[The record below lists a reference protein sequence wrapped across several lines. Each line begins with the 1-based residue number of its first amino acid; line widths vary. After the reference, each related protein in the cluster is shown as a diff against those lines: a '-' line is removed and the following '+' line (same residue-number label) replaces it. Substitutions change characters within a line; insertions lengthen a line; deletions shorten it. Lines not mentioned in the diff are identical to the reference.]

1 MAASAL
7 DEIVQ
12 AGSRVLVRQ
21 IKEWGEILTSFE
33 TKNRYGVYADD
44 GREVAYI
51 GEEGGFAG
59 RFLLSPQ
66 MRPCTLHVYD
76 AARREIARIEK
87 PFTFYLHEVQLVESG
102 RTIGKVERQL
112 AVLSRRFVVTD
123 ARGTRMAEIVSPLLR
138 VWTFRVLVNGREVAL
153 ISKKWSGLGLESF
166 TDADTFGIEFKARL
180 SDDLK
185 KLLVAATMLVDFT
198 HFEKKR

>member
-1 MAASAL
+1 MN
-7 DEIVQ
+7 EIIQ
-12 AGSRVLVRQ
+12 SGSRVLVRQ
-21 IKEWGEILTSFE
+21 IKEWGEILTGFE

-44 GREVAYI
+44 GRELAYI
-51 GEEGGFAG
+51 GEESGFAG
-59 RFLLSPQ
+59 RFLLSPH

-76 AARREIARIEK
+76 AGRREIARIEK
-87 PFTFYLHEVQLVESG
+87 PFTLCLHEMQLVENG

-138 VWTFRVLVNGREVAL
+138 VWTFHVLVNGREVAR
-153 ISKKWSGLGLESF
+153 ISKKWSGLGLEAF
-166 TDADTFGIEFKARL
+166 TDADTFGLEFKARL

-198 HFEKKR
+198 HFETKR